1 MTSALRIAFLLISIF
16 VCRIAGQNAN
26 TTATPIVLW
35 HGMGDSCCNP
45 LSMGSI
51 KRLLEKEIPGVYVLS
66 LEIGKNIIEDT
77 ENGFFMNVNSQ
88 ISMVCKLLANDSKL
102 KDGYN
107 SIGFSQGGQFLRGV
121 AQRCP
126 HPAMKNLISVGGQHQ
141 GVYGLPHCPAS
152 ASICNAVRRL
162 LNYGAYEGFVQN
174 SLVQAEYW
182 HDPLDETKYR
192 EKSIFIGDINNEKT
206 QNEEYKTNLLK
217 LQNLVLVK
225 FLKDTMVV
233 PPDSEWFGFYAPG
246 QAATLQAYNQTELYQ
261 KDRIGLKQL
270 EQQGKV
276 AFLSVDGN
284 HLQFTTEW
292 FTKEIINKYLKPATY
307 CSPKCTPACMP
318 TCG

>member
-1 MTSALRIAFLLISIF
+1 MAASSWLYLAVCFIF
-16 VCRIAGQNAN
+16 FHATNGQSQN
-26 TTATPIVLW
+26 TTTPIILW

-45 LSMGSI
+45 MSMGAI
-51 KRLLEKEIPGVYVLS
+51 KKLLEKNIPQVYVLS
-66 LEIGKNIIEDT
+66 LEIGKNVFEDT

-88 ISMVCKLLANDSKL
+88 VEMVCQQLSKDDKL

-107 SIGFSQGGQFLRGV
+107 AIGFSQGGQFLRAV

-126 HPAMKNLISVGGQHQ
+126 QPSMKNLISVGGQHQ

-152 ASICNAVRRL
+152 ATICSAVRRL
-162 LNYGAYEGFVQN
+162 LNYGAYESFVQN

-182 HDPLDETKYR
+182 HDPLDEATYR
-192 EKSIFIGDINNEKT
+192 AKSIFLADINNEKV
-206 QNEEYKTNLLK
+206 QNDTYKQNLLK

-246 QAATLQAYNQTELYQ
+246 QAATIQQFNETELYQ

-270 EQQGKV
+270 DEAGKL
-276 AFLSVDGN
+276 AFLSVDAD
-284 HLQFTTEW
+284 HLRFTDDW
-292 FTKEIINKYLKPATY
+292 FITNIINKYLK
-307 CSPKCTPACMP
+307 
-318 TCG
+318 